1 MLILCPEC
9 NLQISDKALSCP
21 HCGFPLQTQAAP
33 KNTTT
38 SRTRRTK
45 KRKRLPNGFGSIE
58 HRKEPNLRRPYYVR
72 VTVGKTA
79 DNRPIQRSLKPT
91 SSFETYEDAYAAL
104 MDYHQNPY
112 DIRSDISL
120 EELYEKWT
128 DKYFEKININ
138 YIRTIKSAWSYCSSI
153 KNLQAKSISPK
164 HIKYV
169 LEEGYIIVPN
179 GRHKGEKRFPSPSL
193 KTKIKSMFNLMFDYA
208 VEYELIEN
216 NPARKFQLEGDVLV
230 EVERNRNEHI
240 PFTKQEMQLLWENVN
255 LLEHIDWILIQCY
268 MGWRPQ
274 ELVLIKLDEINLD
287 QWYIQSGMKTK
298 AGKQRIVPIHTKIR
312 PLVKKLYEEAV
323 ALHSGRLLND
333 PTSRRGMRL
342 TYDKYSYRFAK
353 ILENLK
359 INTLHRPHDPR
370 TTFITA
376 AKKCSVDE
384 FALKL
389 MAGHQIDDVT
399 EKTYTHRDIE
409 WLRTDLEKIDMEQL
423 V

>member
-169 LEEGYIIVPN
+169 LDEGYIIVPN
-179 GRHKGEKRFPSPSL
+179 GTHKGEKRFPSPS
-193 KTKIKSMFNLMFDYA
+193 
-208 VEYELIEN
+208 ELY
-216 NPARKFQLEGDVLV
+216 
-230 EVERNRNEHI
+230 
-240 PFTKQEMQLLWENVN
+240 
-255 LLEHIDWILIQCY
+255 C
-268 MGWRPQ
+268 
-274 ELVLIKLDEINLD
+274 
-287 QWYIQSGMKTK
+287 
-298 AGKQRIVPIHTKIR
+298 
-312 PLVKKLYEEAV
+312 
-323 ALHSGRLLND
+323 
-333 PTSRRGMRL
+333 
-342 TYDKYSYRFAK
+342 
-353 ILENLK
+353 
-359 INTLHRPHDPR
+359 
-370 TTFITA
+370 
-376 AKKCSVDE
+376 
-384 FALKL
+384 
-389 MAGHQIDDVT
+389 
-399 EKTYTHRDIE
+399 
-409 WLRTDLEKIDMEQL
+409 
-423 V
+423 